1 MKVDRAKLKQIIL
14 EVLKEEKNVLMVR
27 ATVEKQVVDE
37 TDAPKEEK
45 DGWSRIEQAAEEVG
59 EVEEFVRNTQDAY
72 EAEQKL
78 QQNQDLENNQ
88 EPT

>member
-1 MKVDRAKLKQIIL
+1 MKVDRVKLKQIIL
-14 EVLKEEKNVLMVR
+14 EVLKKEKMVQMVR
-27 ATVEKQVVDE
+27 ATVEKITVDE
-37 TDAPKEEK
+37 TDAPAKEKE
-45 DGWSRIEQAAEEVG
+45 GWSRIEQAAEEVG

-78 QQNQDLENNQ
+78 QQQQAQENDE

>member
-37 TDAPKEEK
+37 TDASKEEK
-45 DGWSRIEQAAEEVG
+45 DGWSRIEQATQEVA
-59 EVEEFVRNTQDAY
+59 EVEEFIRNTIKAHD
-72 EAEQKL
+72 AEQKL